1 MTINI
6 NKQYTSNGKP
16 VRILCTDKAG
26 TYSVVAIV
34 GEYDVFTFTLEGRHN
49 INYSCSRDLKEVW
62 TPTEG
67 ELCYFW
73 DCSDDIRGL
82 AIRKFKTSHN
92 NKCHVDTF
100 GTHWK
105 HCAIFDGNLPEGFVK

>member
-1 MTINI
+1 MD
-6 NKQYTSNGKP
+6 KQYTSNGKP

-26 TYSVVAIV
+26 EYPVVAIIEGCAFV
-34 GEYDVFTFTLEGRHN
+34 MTFTSEGKYRADE
-49 INYSCSRDLKEVW
+49 SCIENLKEVP

-73 DCSDDIRGL
+73 NCSDDIRGL

-100 GTHWK
+100 GAHWK
-105 HCAIFDGNLPEGFVK
+105 YCAIFDGNLPEGFMK